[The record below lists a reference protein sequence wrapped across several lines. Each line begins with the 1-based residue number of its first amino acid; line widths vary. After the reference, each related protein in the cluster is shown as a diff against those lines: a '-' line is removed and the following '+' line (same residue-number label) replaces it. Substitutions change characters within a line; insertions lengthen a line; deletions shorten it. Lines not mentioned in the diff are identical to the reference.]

1 MYGLTGSGHCF
12 AAGRLSFVL
21 GLTGPCVAYD
31 TACSSG
37 LVACSGASLAIRDGE
52 VEQALLA
59 GVNMMISPLT
69 PIMLATGGMTSPS
82 GRSHTFDSRA
92 DGFARGEACA
102 AFALRPAAGGAAG
115 GAGGAAGGTAAEVLG
130 AAVRQDGKSA
140 SLTAPSGPAQQAL
153 LRATLA
159 QAGVQAVDMCHV
171 EAHGTGT
178 GLGDPIEAG
187 SLSATVLPALG
198 GGGGAPALGGIK
210 ANVGHAEPAA
220 GAVGLLTLSLRLR
233 SSQAAPNAQLRALNP
248 HVGGAI
254 RGRGCALPTQLAPLG
269 AGAGGGAAATAPAC
283 GGVSSFGLGGT
294 IAHAV
299 VRSEEAAAGS
309 LLTPASALVYR
320 RRPFFWEIPR
330 RGDEDGPADASSTPS
345 LLGEGEVAEAFVGTL
360 RDHLHMGDTE
370 PEERTAAAGGGRGG
384 SSDALLDTPLVHLT
398 PRSAP
403 YALLSSHRSSAL

>member
-1 MYGLTGSGHCF
+1 
-12 AAGRLSFVL
+12 
-21 GLTGPCVAYD
+21 
-31 TACSSG
+31 
-37 LVACSGASLAIRDGE
+37 
-52 VEQALLA
+52 
-59 GVNMMISPLT
+59 
-69 PIMLATGGMTSPS
+69 
-82 GRSHTFDSRA
+82 
-92 DGFARGEACA
+92 
-102 AFALRPAAGGAAG
+102 
-115 GAGGAAGGTAAEVLG
+115 
-130 AAVRQDGKSA
+130 
-140 SLTAPSGPAQQAL
+140 
-153 LRATLA
+153 
-159 QAGVQAVDMCHV
+159 MCHV

-269 AGAGGGAAATAPAC
+269 AGAGGGAAATALAC